1 MRVLLYIPFFLQA
14 FLLWLLIRRR
24 AQRAFPFFFAY
35 TAFGVAAGVARF
47 VTLGHIQAYFWTYW
61 ITDGVYILLA
71 TATLFEIVRHVF
83 KNVTRV
89 WWRLLFFPSIIAV
102 SVYLTMARMQAVPPR
117 FEGARL
123 WIMNGE
129 IAVRFAQ
136 VITFA
141 ALGTLVL
148 LLGLHWNRQER
159 GITAGFGM
167 YATVMLLMTT
177 RYWDT
182 GTSFRMAWGWSSII
196 FYYVALII
204 WIWSFRRPTLPTVA
218 SHTKIDTK
226 SDAPVSGQLVS

>member
-1 MRVLLYIPFFLQA
+1 MRFLPYIPFFLQA
-14 FLLWLLIRRR
+14 FLLWLLVRRH

-35 TAFGVAAGVARF
+35 TAFGVAAGIARF
-47 VTLGHIQAYFWTYW
+47 VTLGHVRAYFWTYW
-61 ITDGVYILLA
+61 LTDAVYILLG
-71 TATLFEIVRHVF
+71 TLSLFEVF
-83 KNVTRV
+83 RNVFGHVTRV
-89 WWRLLFFPSIIAV
+89 WWRHLIFPGIIAA
-102 SVYLTMARMQAVPPR
+102 SVYLAMARMQAVPPQ

-123 WIMNGE
+123 WIMSGE

-148 LLGLHWNRQER
+148 LLGASWNTQER

-177 RYWDT
+177 RYWDA
-182 GTSFRMAWGWSSII
+182 GPRFRMAWSWASII

-204 WIWSFRRPTLPTVA
+204 WIWSFRRPLPAAVR
-218 SHTKIDTK
+218 HVKIDSEMDT
-226 SDAPVSGQLVS
+226 PVSGQFVS